1 MNFTESN
8 MNNCVSPATWIMD
21 YPTPG
26 FYIEN
31 AAQVEAYKQYS
42 VTPVKWRI
50 QNQFISNDKTCYN
63 IQPTIERKESKPF
76 SLIDEEFDC

>member
-1 MNFTESN
+1 MNFTESY
-8 MNNCVSPATWIMD
+8 MNNCAIPEKWIMN

-31 AAQVEAYKQYS
+31 AAQVEAYNQYS
-42 VTPVKWRI
+42 VTPVKKRI

-63 IQPTIERKESKPF
+63 I
-76 SLIDEEFDC
+76 